1 MNFQSSFMV
10 VAPLDARRVDE
21 LRTLLA
27 TLNRAPGMANPDNEI
42 IPFGRLPDLHFAR
55 IVVLEDQTLDDIT
68 TAHGLPRQNFP
79 LYLAFLADFDG
90 NVDRFRSELVNV
102 AGKGL
107 RQIFSFCSGF
117 KPGDDV

>member
-55 IVVLEDQTLDDIT
+55 IVVLEDQTLDDVS
-68 TAHGLPRQNFP
+68 TAYGLPQENYP
-79 LYLAFLADFDG
+79 LCLAFLADFDG
-90 NVDRFRSELVNV
+90 DVDGFRRKLVDV
-102 AGKGL
+102 AGKG
-107 RQIFSFCSGF
+107 
-117 KPGDDV
+117 